1 MRSCA
6 KGTVPAAPTF
16 LPLKNFVNTSALG
29 NLNCE
34 SRGGSSLLEKYFD
47 KLSGMPTR
55 RGMLLPDSWSN
66 LCRKEVDSPWS
77 WIVCC
82 CATIIVG
89 LFFGM
94 TLNFG
99 ILFPVLMNHFQ
110 ETRERTGK
118 L

>member
-1 MRSCA
+1 MRCPSA
-6 KGTVPAAPTF
+6 LPRF

-29 NLNCE
+29 NGEN
-34 SRGGSSLLEKYFD
+34 RGGSSLLQKHFD

-55 RGMLLPDSWSN
+55 RGILLSDSWSN

-99 ILFPVLMNHFQ
+99 ILFPVLMNYFQ